1 MTTARYI
8 APSRGDRLFNAV
20 VGWLTRRGISLAG
33 SRVLA
38 VRGRTSGEWRTT
50 VVNLLTVG
58 ERRYLVAPRGTT
70 QWVRNLR
77 AAGEGELRVGRR
89 TEAFTA
95 DELADEDKLSVL
107 RAYLGRWGW
116 EVGRFFEGD
125 GNAAARS
132 FFGANFQGMPVLER
146 VAYDYANAH
155 LGLDFGYKRVTFYIH
170 GGMSYIRAQIHNLD
184 SVVATTASENGGNG
198 STEISIKQDPTVTAW
213 VPSAK
218 LGLIVYLW

>member
-1 MTTARYI
+1 AALDIVSAALVSLEDPMTTARYI

-50 VVNLLTVG
+50 VVNLLTAG

-95 DELADEDKLSVL
+95 DELADDDKLSVL
-107 RAYLGRWGW
+107 RAYL
-116 EVGRFFEGD
+116 
-125 GNAAARS
+125 AR
-132 FFGANFQGMPVLER
+132 R
-146 VAYDYANAH
+146 
-155 LGLDFGYKRVTFYIH
+155 
-170 GGMSYIRAQIHNLD
+170 
-184 SVVATTASENGGNG
+184 
-198 STEISIKQDPTVTAW
+198 
-213 VPSAK
+213 
-218 LGLIVYLW
+218 